1 MVECSGD
8 PPDTRVRRGYA
19 TVRGGKYRV
28 APGVSTAARPAAPPG
43 RRAARTWPGPA
54 RSLCYTTRQP
64 GEECCRPPA
73 GSQGVPRL
81 RAEVRERSQRDAR
94 GLPAHPGNGSGVGSE
109 WSLAGSGDLEWS
121 TGSRGAEVSFGEQVV
136 ILPLAPG
143 SPRAD
148 RTLRAIPTLSFP
160 ALQGGSQPHPVS
172 LGPGCRQRSSQEEPP
187 QGFPDHRARG
197 LAGQGTAR
205 PRPPRVHPAAVMAW
219 TPRPAWS
226 T

>member
-1 MVECSGD
+1 MVERSGD
-8 PPDTRVRRGYA
+8 PPTHGFDADTQPCVGESIASRRACQPRPDPRRHRAAARLGPGLARRGPCA
-19 TVRGGKYRV
+19 TVRANRGRVLPATGGLQ
-28 APGVSTAARPAAPPG
+28 A
-43 RRAARTWPGPA
+43 
-54 RSLCYTTRQP
+54 
-64 GEECCRPPA
+64 
-73 GSQGVPRL
+73 VPRL